1 MKLHINYTLA
11 LLVSLAFIPAYHCT
25 ESKCVKSNKITK
37 AGENAHLIKTRDH
50 SRSKRDVPS
59 EADEQRYLD
68 KHNEL
73 RRLEGAA
80 DMYKLVRDV
89 MLVKVIFA
97 GNQ

>member
-11 LLVSLAFIPAYHCT
+11 LLVSLTFIPAYHCT
-25 ESKCVKSNKITK
+25 ESKFAKSNKITK
-37 AGENAHLIKTRDH
+37 RGENAHLIKTRGGEH

-80 DMYKLVRDV
+80 DMYKLVRDTYT
-89 MLVKVIFA
+89 LFYIS
-97 GNQ
+97 